1 MPNIDI
7 TLTQELNVSLQA
19 KPIANNSAWDMVY
32 FVRDG
37 ETKTRFLGECIA
49 LNRDTKTI
57 TVRVQGTIPT
67 PTAADFIFFVK
78 DTEVGMSGIS
88 GYFAKVEM
96 KNTSTSEAEIFAV
109 GSDAVESSK

>member
-37 ETKTRFLGECIA
+37 K
-49 LNRDTKTI
+49 
-57 TVRVQGTIPT
+57 
-67 PTAADFIFFVK
+67 
-78 DTEVGMSGIS
+78 
-88 GYFAKVEM
+88 
-96 KNTSTSEAEIFAV
+96 
-109 GSDAVESSK
+109 